1 MLFKHKNQTEKSRE
15 MVDVGETGE
24 FPDLY
29 MLKYVLHLNNR
40 LFLDNKPDNHI

>member
-1 MLFKHKNQTEKSRE
+1 

-40 LFLDNKPDNHI
+40 LFLDKSQMITSES

>member
-1 MLFKHKNQTEKSRE
+1 

-29 MLKYVLHLNNR
+29 MLKYVLRLNNWMEPR
-40 LFLDNKPDNHI
+40 